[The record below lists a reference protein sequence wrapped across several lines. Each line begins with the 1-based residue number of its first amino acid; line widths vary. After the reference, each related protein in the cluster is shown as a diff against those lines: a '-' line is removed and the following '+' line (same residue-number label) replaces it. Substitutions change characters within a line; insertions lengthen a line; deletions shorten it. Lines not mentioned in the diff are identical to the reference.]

1 MKKFINLTVIV
12 VMIWLSLQNL
22 AVSSEK
28 QLIGPTAVVV
38 IKEAG
43 IRFDARV
50 DTGAGTTSI
59 NAQNIKQSGGTVVY
73 TIVNGS
79 GQQARLSSKIIK
91 QAIVKNAESSEKRMY
106 VYLTLEYNGDI
117 KTTLVN
123 LNDRSNSSYK
133 LLLGRNWLAG
143 RYLVDVDM

>member
-1 MKKFINLTVIV
+1 MFCLTVIV
-12 VMIWLSLQNL
+12 LIICASLQSP

-28 QLIGPTAVVV
+28 QLIGATAVVL

-43 IRFDARV
+43 ISFDSRV

-59 NAQNIKQSGGTVVY
+59 NAQNIKQSNGTVVY
-73 TIVNGS
+73 TIVNQS

-91 QAIVKNAESSEKRMY
+91 QAVVKNAESSEKRMY

-117 KTTLVN
+117 RTTLVN

-143 RYLVDVDM
+143 RYLVDVDKQ